1 MSPVR
6 CSQLFQYLRVNA
18 GIVIAGKSSFIHTK
32 CLNILPQ
39 SPQSPPCFRFVG

>member
-18 GIVIAGKSSFIHTK
+18 GIVIAGKSSFIH
-32 CLNILPQ
+32 LILYLTTM
-39 SPQSPPCFRFVG
+39 FD